1 MLARDAAAPRQFSIA
16 LSFQRPEG
24 ERVRQGRFACRYGQ
38 TASGAVAIQ
47 ALELATVARRFRAVR
62 RERGA
67 YAIYVDDE
75 PRPRGKGPQ
84 LAPERSIALP
94 AEALALL
101 GPDSTHLQDLSL
113 ALRRELEGIVYLGP
127 LRRRPERDY
136 VWNKTAPGDV
146 GNDGHQAIDA
156 LLANALLPSEHQGSV
171 LRSVSHWLQRMGMAE
186 QLSVRAVGRS
196 GRYELL
202 VHHDG
207 VVANLRDVGVGVSQ
221 VLPVLAWRRAISVC
235 MRRNRCSECVSTKNC
250 TWRCWLTSA
259 NTSASTA
266 WASGCRWISGSSSST
281 VLPGGAQ

>member
-1 MLARDAAAPRQFSIA
+1 M
-16 LSFQRPEG
+16 
-24 ERVRQGRFACRYGQ
+24 
-38 TASGAVAIQ
+38 AIQ

-67 YAIYVDDE
+67 YAVYVDDE

-101 GPDSTHLQDLSL
+101 GSDGAHLQDLSL

-146 GNDGHQAIDA
+146 GSDGRQAIDA

-171 LRSVSHWLQRMGMAE
+171 LRSVSHWLQRMTDLADRKMVAAALAALDAGNATRITNAADTDWIDC
-186 QLSVRAVGRS
+186 QQALHAVGLKV
-196 GRYELL
+196 ENLL
-202 VHHDG
+202 PDWLQARWRQKHP
-207 VVANLRDVGVGVSQ
+207 
-221 VLPVLAWRRAISVC
+221 PVRRA
-235 MRRNRCSECVSTKNC
+235 K
-250 TWRCWLTSA
+250 
-259 NTSASTA
+259 
-266 WASGCRWISGSSSST
+266 
-281 VLPGGAQ
+281 